1 MPDRRANRKA
11 RHSRRRRE
19 HRQAQSKPGYDSPE
33 AARRRAELQRR
44 QLPPHHQAFA
54 TFLGTDALIVP
65 DPMAPAAPAEP
76 DATP

>member
-44 QLPPHHQAFA
+44 QLSPEHQAFA
-54 TFLGTDALIVP
+54 RFLGADPLILTD
-65 DPMAPAAPAEP
+65 PAQTTDQEQN
-76 DATP
+76 T